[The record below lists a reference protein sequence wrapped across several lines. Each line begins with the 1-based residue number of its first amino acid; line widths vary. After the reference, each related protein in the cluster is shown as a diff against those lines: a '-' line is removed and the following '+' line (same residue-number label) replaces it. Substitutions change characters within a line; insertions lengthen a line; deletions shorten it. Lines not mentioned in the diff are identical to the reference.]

1 MLEARPTQ
9 HRLLAML
16 LLWMPCALILPAGRV
31 LADIPC
37 NYPIVQIGYEADTL
51 PEDDPQAPWQP
62 STPGDVSARVED
74 GVLIIEALVEGTWI
88 TYNRDEPSLMR
99 ASAYAMEARLW
110 FADIAAQ
117 PTISLGTLKLK
128 DGQKEIVLHFQGD
141 QPQRV
146 QVELSSGESLTYELN
161 IEEPHVCRIEATR
174 GGSTVIYVDG
184 EAVIEVAYDDL
195 VDNLES
201 SGLEMA
207 AFNAAESTS
216 YWDYVR
222 YSFCAPPEEQ
232 RPPIEEQIANMQD
245 AAGQLDAPRPVQL
258 WLQGHLEHAGQIDDP
273 LEQGRAFYRIGR
285 QLFMMKFAG
294 VVAGDAAEFETLLDF
309 ARDTVAPELERR
321 DGYLGKVEITAA
333 PIKVA
338 TVVPGRVAGK
348 IRIFATV
355 KASTQNS
362 HHGNKTQLGLLTRV
376 GVVDIGTGAVLY
388 MASNVSPLPQHLPA
402 GRTFEVGPID
412 VEWGG
417 ETSVGGLVQAGKQF
431 DVDVIAGL
439 VQVDIESGEIVG
451 QLDQAANL
459 GQMGSA
465 LTDES
470 CEHATRHLETAAT
483 PLFDED
489 MSWQMGWGYFFVNT
503 AQCVPEPGAERC
515 DPVLHLLDPQSGEE
529 LVSADDCALDMHYYP
544 NSPSWAEINC
554 CTPDGRCGADRCP
567 DLSSDA
573 GRLNPCLVTQ
583 FEGDLPRFVVHAA
596 GNATRGNARLQY
608 WRMVCE
614 QGHEQS
620 GVFFCTRIRY
630 DLLVGPYPAAVG
642 GTKVCFDNGWYDGDE
657 MDAII
662 PSPEKADQEQGI
674 SPAHGTAL
682 YLLDE
687 DGGLERAAVENSM
700 GDGARLSNLASRDS
714 ASVIVASTGQ
724 QSGATSLYVN
734 DVSHAS
740 ERDGDGL
747 GYELES
753 EICTGPEGSICLD
766 PDNMD
771 TDGDGIFDGFEVLGI
786 RTAGLYTEQ
795 DLPTWGADPL
805 HKDVFIETDFYSRC
819 RGEWSGCEYDLQC
832 KSGICEEYPD
842 GLDGSPT
849 GKLCRCQTD
858 SDCPTLPELQAVK
871 DDFRYA
877 EKCVDGYC
885 MFCGHSM
892 HPDAAAFAA
901 DIAKRCNG
909 GQGFLEN
916 PDGRMGFSIH
926 VDNIY
931 ASNNSV
937 WGSWGGVDSEG
948 VPTSSSYDGWLNY
961 MSPIRHGIFH
971 YALGIPANGS
981 SSAAGSPYFHYEPSG
996 RRGSG
1001 AGLVHEL
1008 GHDFGLQHFGGPQD
1022 GNNYNFKPHYFSI
1035 MNYMYLLAG
1044 CIPNANA
1051 QDEDVR
1057 SCDPDNIGFSNG
1069 DAGFVVDEQG
1079 TAHDFSVNPAEIDE
1093 NVFWYNP
1100 YFTRFELENFKS
1112 WYWTFSLLPD
1122 LPPWVIDWNRNLAF
1136 DTVPT
1141 KADVLVDG
1149 SAYFIHQI
1157 FEEPLRFGPQISSYQ
1172 DVLLVFMVSE
1182 GSNIITYRTYHED
1195 SSCDAEDVGL
1205 RGQMWPWPFEQH
1217 HCGTW
1222 LPGLQEIG
1230 IHHEHIASNMS
1241 IVPLDVVGATDGLL
1255 LFYTNS
1261 DGDLCVLRGSG
1272 NAVDLLWEGPT
1283 CLDAGFFGPPEA
1295 IFYKGGVYI
1304 FGIGQWDADE
1314 LGEVKV
1320 IYLDQDQWDDPA
1332 SWDVLPIMICRPGE
1346 DCELF
1351 LSRTTP
1357 AVAVDPGSDALFN
1370 SDDDTL
1376 LGIATNAGHEMK
1388 LFTGPVWRWIFF
1400 TFDWLTDDPD
1410 PLHPDR
1416 RHWLD
1421 HPRGNP
1427 GAIQTTDLKPA
1438 LFIERTDPAADA
1450 RWSLWFQANRWN
1462 PDDAVPYLRATS
1474 SVEPSVGT
1482 VFSRLSHGPEE
1493 KVVASDSR
1501 NVSIAFYREK
1511 LRAAVSYDHPWDYG
1525 IDFNLPDDH
1534 HEPGYVFL
1542 PVADGIFKA
1551 QLRDSNDAA
1560 FMAEH
1565 MHVVS
1570 NPLFLFVG
1578 MSDWE
1583 YQYVMDANHMTL
1595 RRGTRVKGRPEE
1607 SLSLPHEDPPWILWG
1622 RQSGEKTDVTIRNF
1636 VEASSR

>member
-1 MLEARPTQ
+1 VAQ
-9 HRLLAML
+9 VYVNN
-16 LLWMPCALILPAGRV
+16 V
-31 LADIPC
+31 LALSVP
-37 NYPIVQIGYEADTL
+37 YADLDNVADVL
-51 PEDDPQAPWQP
+51 PELTA
-62 STPGDVSARVED
+62 
-74 GVLIIEALVEGTWI
+74 
-88 TYNRDEPSLMR
+88 PSLFGIG
-99 ASAYAMEARLW
+99 S
-110 FADIAAQ
+110 
-117 PTISLGTLKLK
+117 
-128 DGQKEIVLHFQGD
+128 D
-141 QPQRV
+141 QSDTV
-146 QVELSSGESLTYELN
+146 WDNVSYEVCEQVTP
-161 IEEPHVCRIEATR
+161 EP
-174 GGSTVIYVDG
+174 
-184 EAVIEVAYDDL
+184 
-195 VDNLES
+195 
-201 SGLEMA
+201 
-207 AFNAAESTS
+207 
-216 YWDYVR
+216 
-222 YSFCAPPEEQ
+222 
-232 RPPIEEQIANMQD
+232 PPIEEQIVNLQ
-245 AAGQLDAPRPVQL
+245 AAAEQLDAPRSVKL
-258 WLQGHLEHAGQIDDP
+258 WLQGHLEHADQIEDP
-273 LEQGRAFYRIGR
+273 IEQGQAFYRIGR

-294 VVAGDAAEFETLLDF
+294 VVADDAAEFETLLDF
-309 ARDTVAPELERR
+309 ARNTVAPEIERR

-333 PIKVA
+333 PTKVA
-338 TVVPGRVAGK
+338 TVVPGQVSGK

-355 KASTQNS
+355 NVSTQNS
-362 HHGNKTQLGLLTRV
+362 HHGNGTQLGLLTRV
-376 GVVDIGTGAVLY
+376 GVVDIDTGTVLY
-388 MASNVSPLPQHLPA
+388 MAANVNMLPQELPA

-417 ETSVGGLVQAGKQF
+417 ETSTGDLVQAGRQF
-431 DVDVIAGL
+431 GVDAVAGL
-439 VQVDIESGEIVG
+439 VQVDAESGEIVG

-459 GQMGSA
+459 GQMGTA

-470 CEHATRHLETAAT
+470 CEHAVRHLETAAT

-489 MSWQMGWGYFFVNT
+489 MSWQMGNGIFFVNT
-503 AQCVPEPGAERC
+503 AQCAPAPGAERC
-515 DPVLHLLDPQSGEE
+515 DPVLHLLDPQSGDE
-529 LVSADDCALDMHYYP
+529 LVSADDCALNMHYYP
-544 NSPSWAEINC
+544 NSPVWAEISC
-554 CTPDGRCGADRCP
+554 CTPDGMCGADRCP

-573 GRLNPCLVTQ
+573 GRLNPCLVTN
-583 FEGDLPRFVVHAA
+583 FEGDLPRFLVHSA
-596 GNATRGNARLQY
+596 GNATRGSAQLQY

-614 QGHEQS
+614 QGHEQG
-620 GVFFCTRIRY
+620 GVFYCFRIRY
-630 DLLVGPYPAAVG
+630 DLLVGPYPADVG
-642 GTKVCFDNGWYDGDE
+642 GTKVCFDNGWYIGDE

-662 PSPEKADQEQGI
+662 PSPEKADRELGI
-674 SPAHGTAL
+674 SPAQGAAL

-714 ASVIVASTGQ
+714 ASVVVASTGQ
-724 QSGATSLYVN
+724 QLGAASLYVN
-734 DVSHAS
+734 DVSHAA

-753 EICTGPEGSICLD
+753 EICTGPESSICLD

-842 GLDGSPT
+842 GPDGSPT
-849 GKLCRCQTD
+849 GKLCRCQAD
-858 SDCPTLPELQAVK
+858 SDCLTLPELQAVN

-901 DIAKRCNG
+901 EIAKRCNG
-909 GQGFLEN
+909 GPDFLAN

-926 VDNIY
+926 VDNTY

-937 WGSWGGVDSEG
+937 WGSWGGVDPEG

-971 YALGIPANGS
+971 YALGIAVDGS
-981 SSAAGSPYFHYEPSG
+981 SSNPWAPYFHYEPSG
-996 RRGSG
+996 HRGSG

-1008 GHDFGLQHFGGPQD
+1008 GHDFGLEHFGATQD

-1035 MNYMYLLAG
+1035 MNYLYQTAGCMPNLLA
-1044 CIPNANA
+1044 
-1051 QDEDVR
+1051 QDPVRR
-1057 SCDPDNIGFSNG
+1057 SCDPDNISFSNG
-1069 DAGFVVDEQG
+1069 DAGSVVDEQG

-1093 NVFWYNP
+1093 NVLWYNS
-1100 YFTRFELENFKS
+1100 YFTRFALENFKS

-1149 SAYFIHQI
+1149 SANFIHQI
-1157 FEEPLRFGPQISSYQ
+1157 FEEPLRFGPQIASYQ
-1172 DVLLVFMVSE
+1172 GELLFFMVNE
-1182 GSNIITYRTYHED
+1182 DSNIITYRTYHED
-1195 SSCDAEDVGL
+1195 PSCDAEDVGV
-1205 RGQMWPWPFEQH
+1205 RGQRQPWPYEQH

-1222 LPGLQEIG
+1222 LPGLQEIILTTG
-1230 IHHEHIASNMS
+1230 IASNMS
-1241 IVPLDVVGATDGLL
+1241 IVPLDVIGATGDLL

-1272 NAVDLLWEGPT
+1272 NAVDLLWEGPN

-1304 FGIGQWDADE
+1304 FGIGQWAADE

-1320 IYLDQDQWDDPA
+1320 IYLDPDQWDDPA
-1332 SWDVLPIMICRPGE
+1332 RWDVLPLAICHPGE
-1346 DCELF
+1346 DCDVF

-1357 AVAVDPGSDALFN
+1357 AIALDPGLDAEFN
-1370 SDDDTL
+1370 TDDDSL
-1376 LGIATNAGHEMK
+1376 IGVSTNTNHQMR
-1388 LFTGPVWRWIFF
+1388 LFSGPIWRWVFF
-1400 TFDWLTDDPD
+1400 TFDWVSGYQDYE
-1410 PLHPDR
+1410 HPDAG
-1416 RHWLD
+1416 HWLD
-1421 HPRGNP
+1421 HPKGNL
-1427 GAIQTTDLKPA
+1427 GDLHATDLRPTLA
-1438 LFIERTDPAADA
+1438 IERPVTGQPA
-1450 RWSLWFQANRWN
+1450 RWTLWFQADRPN
-1462 PDDAVPYLRATS
+1462 PDFAAPYVRITS

-1482 VFSRLSHGPEE
+1482 VFSRFSLGTEE

-1525 IDFNLPDDH
+1525 INASLPDDH

-1560 FMAEH
+1560 FLAKYMNI
-1565 MHVVS
+1565 VS
-1570 NPLFLFVG
+1570 DPSSLFVG

-1583 YQYVMDANHMTL
+1583 YQYVMAANHMAL
-1595 RRGTRVKGRPEE
+1595 SRVPRVKGKQGENR
-1607 SLSLPHEDPPWILWG
+1607 SLPHEDPPWILWG
-1622 RQSGEKTDVTIRNF
+1622 RQLGDGHDVTIRNF
-1636 VEASSR
+1636 IDAGSR